1 MFQECVGD
9 NIVVPPRVVT
19 WAVTR
24 KLRFVFS
31 LNEHNLLFDEINEEQ
46 REEWRAWLWVVTAHI
61 W

>member
-1 MFQECVGD
+1 MSLKNGFRKNLFLTKKLNVA
-9 NIVVPPRVVT
+9 P
-19 WAVTR
+19 